1 MQPLQF
7 VVPID
12 ALAALE
18 PYIAHIAFALVLV
31 NVLTRQRAHQ
41 SYVAQAEQG
50 VEDLSR
56 HTPHVVTTVL
66 LVLSSFVYLLL
77 EPHGGM
83 VLTTLVVGLFLS
95 DFFEFEARQVE
106 ARNGMEIER
115 PKSSL
120 VASVVVVLYAGFQSV
135 FFVIEPVWNAI
146 I

>member
-18 PYIAHIAFALVLV
+18 PYIAHIAFALVLA
-31 NVLTRQRAHQ
+31 NLLTRHRAHK
-41 SYVAQAEQG
+41 SYVEQAEQG

-56 HTPHVVTTVL
+56 HTLHTVTNVAL
-66 LVLSSFVYLLL
+66 ILASFLYLFLA
-77 EPHGGM
+77 PHGGM

-106 ARNGMEIER
+106 VRNGMDVEQ

-120 VASVVVVLYAGFQSV
+120 VASAVVVLYAGFQSV

>member
-18 PYIAHIAFALVLV
+18 PYIAHVAFALVLV
-31 NVLTRQRAHQ
+31 NLLTRQRAHQ

-50 VEDLSR
+50 VETLSR
-56 HTPHVVTTVL
+56 YTPHVVTSVL
-66 LVLSSFVYLLL
+66 LVLTSFVYLFID
-77 EPHGGM
+77 PHPGM
-83 VLTTLVVGLFLS
+83 VLTTLVVALFLS
-95 DFFEFEARQVE
+95 DFFEFEARQGE

-120 VASVVVVLYAGFQSV
+120 VAAAVVVLYAGFQSV

-146 I
+146 V